1 MDKLT
6 VIVFAW
12 AILATWLASYFF
24 LKFKKA
30 AQEMETFRLEW
41 EARRSKL
48 YADIKK
54 DVAGKTLEE
63 IADAVH
69 SGMDL
74 TRKE

>member
-6 VIVFAW
+6 GVVFGW
-12 AILATWLASYFF
+12 AILTTWLASYFF
-24 LKFKKA
+24 LKFKRA

-41 EARRSKL
+41 ETRRSKI

-54 DVAGKTLEE
+54 DLAGRSLEE
-63 IADAVH
+63 IADSVH